1 MYDNQGN
8 ILFCLLCLEITP
20 PTNYYVY
27 IQQHHWT
34 MLNGEATKPTRN
46 AKKKKGR
53 KEAYPKGEKNVNENY
68 RYVTWKEW
76 GGWGERVSTEKRKA
90 QVAPPPQQGGC
101 EAKLYYRKGE
111 KIT

>member
-1 MYDNQGN
+1 MQKYGKNSWKPR
-8 ILFCLLCLEITP
+8 FHELEHVSKMRVLKTRSD
-20 PTNYYVY
+20 TSERRGY
-27 IQQHHWT
+27 
-34 MLNGEATKPTRN
+34 EAD
-46 AKKKKGR
+46 KKRQVKRGR